1 MEEAKKTNEKLTY
14 EQLENFVVNLERQ
27 VSEMKKKLIE
37 ANNHIIDL
45 NWQNMFK
52 RLDYLFRIVENKDL
66 LTYPIYSKAV
76 NSIDEIMFAEENI
89 DKEKIDK
96 EKIARTVSK
105 DE

>member
-14 EQLENFVVNLERQ
+14 EQLENFVGNLERQ
-27 VSEMKKKLIE
+27 VNEMKKRLIE